1 MPHACVNVSVST
13 AAPGATFS
21 KKDWRKG
28 DFSFSKDGSQ
38 VRVPASARWALA
50 SCVVCRQATLSV
62 GVSVGTAGRVSL
74 GGKLTLCVANG
85 AKSMADVVPLAV
97 DTKVS

>member
-1 MPHACVNVSVST
+1 MARHGVLHA
-13 AAPGATFS
+13 AGATFS
-21 KKDWRKG
+21 KKDWRKV

-38 VRVPASARWALA
+38 VRLSASAWWVLA
-50 SCVVCRQATLSV
+50 SCVGVLQAMLSV
-62 GVSVGTAGRVSL
+62 GVTVGTAGRVSL

-97 DTKVS
+97 DIKVS